1 MLTDT
6 RIGVIGFGRIG
17 RYLVERI
24 DEDQRLSLDFVCD
37 PEAATAD
44 VGAGVERIEDPA
56 LLSDRDVDL
65 VVEAAH
71 ADVVTDHGERLL
83 ETSDLLILST
93 TALSDAML
101 ATRLG
106 DACQSAGTR
115 FYVPHGAVL
124 GMDGLQ
130 DARPSLNS
138 VSITTRKNPAN
149 IDFSHAAMAQG
160 DVDGE
165 TTLYDGPTRGIC
177 AEYPRNVNSHATV
190 AVSGLGFD
198 RTQSTLVADP
208 STDEAIHHIVAE
220 GDGTTLEVS
229 RTSSIEGVTGAYTL
243 DSIWG
248 TVGRIVDDGP
258 GLTVV

>member
-1 MLTDT
+1 
-6 RIGVIGFGRIG
+6 
-17 RYLVERI
+17 
-24 DEDQRLSLDFVCD
+24 
-37 PEAATAD
+37 
-44 VGAGVERIEDPA
+44 
-56 LLSDRDVDL
+56 
-65 VVEAAH
+65 
-71 ADVVTDHGERLL
+71 
-83 ETSDLLILST
+83 
-93 TALSDAML
+93 
-101 ATRLG
+101 
-106 DACQSAGTR
+106 
-115 FYVPHGAVL
+115 
-124 GMDGLQ
+124 
-130 DARPSLNS
+130 
-138 VSITTRKNPAN
+138 
-149 IDFSHAAMAQG
+149 MAQG